1 MTNTIN
7 APGQSSASPPAPT
20 QGNPA
25 GVTGSFRGERVDL
38 VPNPTAQLQE
48 AAEELTFLRSE
59 RVARKL
65 AQRRLASQRATGS
78 FALDQT
84 RRYLEQVPDLERN
97 QKLAEFARS
106 ILASGEL
113 AGPQELRQSA
123 RVFSSDPTHQFL
135 ALSFALG
142 QAVSQNAEPALVAAL
157 EDAIESLR
165 EESGPAIQA
174 GLNVS
179 TVAQRFSGEDL
190 GSIQDLRDLY
200 RDVVLDCEEI
210 NDAFQRIVKGHPG
223 RTFDE
228 AVGFLL
234 NALGADLAAASQTV
248 SRTRLKQIVN
258 DMHQLK
264 SLNSVHQQCKELMLR
279 AQRNHGADAGPLAPR
294 NLMSELLGAQG
305 RAWQGADAFSGLPE
319 KLGVQSQEGAIYL
332 LQGFKELV
340 RSMPLKAFGDDLSQR
355 DRVMISVQQALDLAI
370 DNEVVDQ

>member
-1 MTNTIN
+1 MPFDDASFDGAYSMNVSMNI
-7 APGQSSASPPAPT
+7 ADKRALYREIRRVLKPGAW
-20 QGNPA
+20 
-25 GVTGSFRGERVDL
+25 L
-38 VPNPTAQLQE
+38 VLSE
-48 AAEELTFLRSE
+48 AAQGPGGAPDYPTPW
-59 RVARKL
+59 ART
-65 AQRRLASQRATGS
+65 AASS
-78 FALDQT
+78 
-84 RRYLEQVPDLERN
+84 
-97 QKLAEFARS
+97 
-106 ILASGEL
+106 
-113 AGPQELRQSA
+113 
-123 RVFSSDPTHQFL
+123 FL
-135 ALSFALG
+135 ATE
-142 QAVSQNAEPALVAAL
+142 AETRASL
-157 EDAIESLR
+157 EACGFAIESLR

-234 NALGADLAAASQTV
+234 NALGADLAAASQSV